1 MFHPIADNF
10 FLMILFSIRRVAG
23 VVMVAAL
30 VANVSWSA
38 DTGKASTSSTTKS
51 STSGRSSSAK
61 GPLPDPAL
69 LDGSTQ
75 PVEKKSE
82 QGMIGDFEL
91 PGDENVRD
99 GKVGGPQ
106 NQNPGQRG
114 GQQSGKMPVGLPQAG
129 GGGPQGQEQQSGA
142 QAQQGGA
149 QSQQSGAQQAGGA
162 QAGGPQN
169 PNAAGNPVAG
179 GGDPGAQPQG
189 VQVAEL
195 GGEGSPQGAIAAG
208 EKPPPVAIGD
218 SSMRIEQSA
227 TAAGVVGAQQQQVAG
242 QTQQH
247 EKGTGSGG
255 KGSGGSQ
262 GGNRVEKG
270 RTIPSG
276 L

>member
-1 MFHPIADNF
+1 MFQGDKKTR
-10 FLMILFSIRRVAG
+10 MSSSIVGRTVVALG
-23 VVMVAAL
+23 IAAL
-30 VANVSWSA
+30 AANLSWSA
-38 DTGKASTSSTTKS
+38 DDARAKAPTASTTR
-51 STSGRSSSAK
+51 SGPARSSSAK

-75 PVEKKSE
+75 QPEKKSE

-106 NQNPGQRG
+106 NQNPASRG
-114 GQQSGKMPVGLPQAG
+114 GQSSNTPMGMPQAG
-129 GGGPQGQEQQSGA
+129 GGGGPQSQQQQGGGA
-142 QAQQGGA
+142 QAQQ
-149 QSQQSGAQQAGGA
+149 GAQQAGGA
-162 QAGGPQN
+162 QAGGPEN

-179 GGDPGAQPQG
+179 AGDPGAQPQG
-189 VQVAEL
+189 QQVAQL
-195 GGEGSPQGAIAAG
+195 GGDASAQGAGAAGGPG

-218 SSMRIEQSA
+218 SAMRIEPSA
-227 TAAGVVGAQQQQVAG
+227 AVAGVVGAQQQQPAG
-242 QTQQH
+242 NTQQH